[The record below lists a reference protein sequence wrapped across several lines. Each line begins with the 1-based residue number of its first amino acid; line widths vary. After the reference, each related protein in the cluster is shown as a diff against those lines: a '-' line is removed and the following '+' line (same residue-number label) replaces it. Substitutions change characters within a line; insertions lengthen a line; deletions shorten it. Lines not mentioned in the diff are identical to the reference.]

1 MAYSPEVPE
10 EEIAEAESAPQPR
23 SRMAVYLIIVGLALL
38 FLPLFLIA
46 NTIKEEGT
54 TLAAEL
60 ANIQVTLA
68 VTPLVDPT
76 EHALSNELMSVRQQ
90 SASVESIQATL
101 SVGHMDWPSLM
112 AVISAYDDT
121 VMSVLDVSQSE
132 LGIVIT
138 GQAVDQ
144 SVVMAY
150 IDMLRG
156 SGVFDPVALEEL
168 SLQSLPIPTATATP
182 LPQPTVEGTAEGS
195 LAPTEIPFTPTPV
208 VIANFRISLRVKA
221 EQDG

>member
-1 MAYSPEVPE
+1 MAYSPEVAE
-10 EEIAEAESAPQPR
+10 EEITEEESAPQPR
-23 SRMAVYLIIVGLALL
+23 SRMAIYLIIVGLALL

-46 NTIKEEGT
+46 NTIKEENQ

-60 ANIQVTLA
+60 ANIQITLA

-76 EHALSNELMSVRQQ
+76 EQALSAELMSVRQQ
-90 SASVESIQATL
+90 NASIESIQATL
-101 SVGHMDWPSLM
+101 SVSHMDWPSLM
-112 AVISAYDDT
+112 AVISAYDDS
-121 VMSVLDVSQSE
+121 VMSIIEASQSE
-132 LGIVIT
+132 LGVVIN
-138 GQAVDQ
+138 GQAADQ
-144 SVVMAY
+144 GVVMAY
-150 IDMLRG
+150 IDMLRA

-182 LPQPTVEGTAEGS
+182 IPQPTVEGITEGA